1 MANSLGLSEWGAAK
15 PEGLARMSISQA
27 ILPHL
32 PYLRRY
38 ARALSGTQ
46 AAGDS
51 YVGAALEVLIED
63 PKLFDP
69 HLDPRVSLYR
79 TFSGLWNSVGI
90 NLKAEGQA
98 DAGNSVDRKLESI
111 TPLPR
116 QAFLLSSV
124 EGFSLPEI
132 ALILNASDSEIEALI
147 DQAGREIAT
156 QVATDV
162 LVIEDEPMIAMDLE
176 SIVEGLGHR
185 VLGVARTRTE
195 ALDAIEKSMPGL
207 VLADIQLADG
217 SSGLDAV
224 NEMLASFEVPVIFIT
239 AYPDRLLTGER
250 PEPAFLITKPYQP
263 DTVKAIVSQALFFD
277 RRAHLRDTAATRA

>member
-1 MANSLGLSEWGAAK
+1 MANSLGFSEWGAAK

-195 ALDAIEKSMPGL
+195 ALDA
-207 VLADIQLADG
+207 
-217 SSGLDAV
+217 
-224 NEMLASFEVPVIFIT
+224 
-239 AYPDRLLTGER
+239 
-250 PEPAFLITKPYQP
+250 
-263 DTVKAIVSQALFFD
+263 
-277 RRAHLRDTAATRA
+277 

>member
-1 MANSLGLSEWGAAK
+1 
-15 PEGLARMSISQA
+15 MSISQA

-69 HLDPRVSLYR
+69 NLDPRVSLYR
-79 TFSGLWNSVGI
+79 TFSDLWNSVGI
-90 NLKAEGQA
+90 NLQAEGQA
-98 DAGNSVDRKLESI
+98 DPANSVDRKLESI

-132 ALILNASDSEIEALI
+132 ALILNVGESEIEALI

-195 ALDAIEKSMPGL
+195 ALNAIEKSMPGL

-277 RRAHLRDTAATRA
+277 RRAHLRDTAAARA